1 MPCAAEA
8 IMDGMT
14 EAVRDDPGVS
24 TLELFF
30 DLVFVFT
37 ITQLTALLLDDLS
50 WHGVLGVLIVLVM
63 VWWMYSGYAW
73 LTNAVPP
80 DRPSRRLP
88 LLVGMAGFLV
98 ISLAIPDAFG
108 DATSG
113 GSGMAFALGYLTVV
127 VVHLGLYTRSANRA
141 EVLAILRIAAFNL
154 LAPLVLL
161 VGALV
166 HGDAR
171 YALWGAACVLSW
183 SAPYVLG
190 LGGFEVRS
198 GHFVER
204 HGLVVII
211 ALGESVVAVGIG
223 AAGLAVDAELV
234 LVAVLGLLLAAAL
247 WWVYFGG
254 DDTRAERALAGC
266 APHRRALLAVNAWGY
281 AHLPILFGVVAAAVG
296 IKKAVGHA
304 GEQASHGQALA
315 LAGGVALYLLGDAAF
330 RALLRIGVWAWRVA
344 AAALALATYPLGTQ
358 LNAGAQLGA
367 LVAVLAVAL
376 TAERLVQGPDIPRT
390 VS

>member
-1 MPCAAEA
+1 MGVMSEV
-8 IMDGMT
+8 
-14 EAVRDDPGVS
+14 AVRDDPGVS

-37 ITQLTALLLDDLS
+37 ITQLTALLLHDLS
-50 WHGVLGVLIVLVM
+50 FHGLFGVVLILSL

-88 LLVGMAGFLV
+88 LLAGMVGFL
-98 ISLAIPDAFG
+98 ILSLAIPAAFG
-108 DATSG
+108 AE
-113 GSGMAFALGYLTVV
+113 AVPFALGYLLVV
-127 VVHLGLYTRSANRA
+127 VVHLGLYTRANTAAQVR
-141 EVLAILRIAAFNL
+141 AILRIGAVNLAAPAL
-154 LAPLVLL
+154 LVL
-161 VGALV
+161 GALL
-166 HGDAR
+166 HGTGQ
-171 YALWGAACVLSW
+171 YVLWGAACLLSW

-223 AAGLAVDAELV
+223 AAGLPVDAGLV
-234 LVAVLGLLLAAAL
+234 LVAALGLLLAAGL

-254 DDTRAERALAGC
+254 DDTRAEQALAG
-266 APHRRALLAVNAWGY
+266 APAHRRALLAVNAWGY
-281 AHLPILFGVVAAAVG
+281 AHLPILLGVVTVAVG
-296 IKKAVGHA
+296 VKKAVGHPGEHA
-304 GEQASHGQALA
+304 GAGQALA

-330 RALLRIGVWAWRVA
+330 RWLLRIGTWVWRAAGAVA
-344 AAALALATYPLGTQ
+344 ALATYPAGT
-358 LNAGAQLGA
+358 LLAAGAQLA
-367 LVAVLAVAL
+367 LLVAVLALAL
-376 TAERLVQGPDIPRT
+376 AAETLTSRET
-390 VS
+390 VTRRDKALES